1 MQRTLTTD
9 HILMAKE
16 LYISLFGSHDAHVP
30 PTLDF
35 LGSTKVTLKDLL
47 NSGDS
52 PWTKRL
58 LLEDV
63 KKGEIELRIELELN
77 KSDLLL

>member
-1 MQRTLTTD
+1 MQHTLTTD

-16 LYISLFGSHDAHVP
+16 LYISLSGSHDAHVL

>member
-1 MQRTLTTD
+1 V
-9 HILMAKE
+9 
-16 LYISLFGSHDAHVP
+16 YGSYEAESPSWRHVHFF
-30 PTLDF
+30 LSICIDF
-35 LGSTKVTLKDLL
+35 LGSTRLALKDLL
-47 NSGDS
+47 SSGDC

-63 KKGEIELRIELELN
+63 KKGEIELKIELELN

>member
-1 MQRTLTTD
+1 MFLS
-9 HILMAKE
+9 A
-16 LYISLFGSHDAHVP
+16 
-30 PTLDF
+30 LDF
-35 LGSTKVTLKDLL
+35 LGSTKLTLKDLL
-47 NSGDS
+47 SSGDS

-63 KKGEIELRIELELN
+63 KKGEIELRFELELN

>member
-1 MQRTLTTD
+1 MQHTLTTD

-16 LYISLFGSHDAHVP
+16 LHISLFGSHNADVP

>member
-1 MQRTLTTD
+1 MQN
-9 HILMAKE
+9 
-16 LYISLFGSHDAHVP
+16 SLFSLQVPHVP
-30 PTLDF
+30 LALDF
-35 LGSTKVTLKDLL
+35 LGSTKLTLKDLL
-47 NSGDS
+47 SSGDS

-63 KKGEIELRIELELN
+63 KKGEIELRFELELN

>member
-16 LYISLFGSHDAHVP
+16 LYISLFGSHDAS
-30 PTLDF
+30 TLDF

-47 NSGDS
+47 SSGDS

>member
-1 MQRTLTTD
+1 MVEEFSIQFT
-9 HILMAKE
+9 
-16 LYISLFGSHDAHVP
+16 SSSCSSHS
-30 PTLDF
+30 LDF

-47 NSGDS
+47 SSGDS

-63 KKGEIELRIELELN
+63 KKGEIELRFELELN

>member
-9 HILMAKE
+9 HILVAKE
-16 LYISLFGSHDAHVP
+16 LYISLFGSQDAS
-30 PTLDF
+30 TLDF

-47 NSGDS
+47 SSGDS